1 MALKATWKNS
11 TRKGTQVYKV
21 TGTASELE
29 EFIEN
34 SGPETIFE
42 DDDESKPL
50 FFTRTLTKSGKLVWN
65 EEDQRY
71 RVEVTFES
79 AVLMQAAMQAYATT
93 DTYSSNSN
101 EEESDEESSEQAAIE
116 PAPKAKKKIGRAHV

>member
-1 MALKATWKNS
+1 MLKAIWKGT

-21 TGTASELE
+21 KGTESEIE
-29 EFIEN
+29 DFIEN
-34 SGPETIFE
+34 NGSETLFE

-50 FFTRTLTKSGKLVWN
+50 FFTRTLTKQGNLIWN

-79 AVLMQAAMQAYATT
+79 AVLMQAAMQAFGAT
-93 DTYSSNSN
+93 DSSSKSN
-101 EEESDEESSEQAAIE
+101 DSDSDNEDDDSAEEAKIE
-116 PAPKAKKKIGRAHV
+116 PTPKKKSLIRKK